1 VRAFAKGLAIS
12 ILLLAPLLP
21 AGAKRIS
28 IGVSAADVVIPGAQ
42 DALAIGDVNGD
53 GTPDVLAFDCRG
65 VEGIDRSYVL
75 FGPFS
80 GRVDIRKHDGFLI
93 EEAKES
99 DEACH
104 GAPAGDVNGDGLDD
118 LIVGAVAADNN
129 LRNASGT
136 AYVIFGKPDT
146 EPVRLKDFDDL
157 RQGSAGFRIDG
168 ARELDVVGGASA
180 PIGDMNG
187 DGLDDLII
195 GSPFAGSCYVV
206 FGKKDPLPVDLLTF
220 NLLIQGPRGWRIDTP
235 SVSHNSQLSVD
246 GAGDVNG
253 DGIPDVVIGAHR
265 NTYGRGSAYV
275 IFGKSDLFP
284 VDALNLQE
292 GEGYRVRGPT
302 KRSMAGEAVAGL
314 GDMNGDGRSDVAI
327 GVPTSSQFG
336 SVYIV
341 WGKADS
347 ETTNLRRLEVGG
359 FRIRGGPHTVGGAGV
374 GEVVAAAGDLNRD
387 AIPDVLLGDPSAN
400 AFRRGSGA
408 VYVIFGKRSS
418 TLVRLAELA
427 GRGFRIDGTEQFGHI
442 GDVVSATDDVT
453 GDGNRDVVFEGAWP
467 QSHILSVT
475 KRLFR
480 HD

>member
-1 VRAFAKGLAIS
+1 MHVRSAEVTF
-12 ILLLAPLLP
+12 P
-21 AGAKRIS
+21 
-28 IGVSAADVVIPGAQ
+28 GVFK
-42 DALAIGDVNGD
+42 ALAIGDLNGD

-65 VEGIDRSYVL
+65 VEGIDKSYVL

-104 GAPAGDVNGDGLDD
+104 AAPAGDVNGDGLDD

-206 FGKKDPLPVDLLTF
+206 FGKKDSLPVDLLTF

-302 KRSMAGEAVAGL
+302 KRSRAGAAVAGL

-336 SVYIV
+336 SVFIV

-387 AIPDVLLGDPSAN
+387 GIPDVLVGDPSAN
-400 AFRRGSGA
+400 VISPGAGA
-408 VYVIFGKRSS
+408 VYAVFGRSR
-418 TLVRLAELA
+418 TVTVRLADL
-427 GRGFRIDGTEQFGHI
+427 GRQGFRIDGPQMNYI
-442 GDVVSATDDVT
+442 GGTVSASDDLT
-453 GDGNRDVVFEGAWP
+453 GDRRRDIVIHAGAP
-467 QSHILSVT
+467 PAYIVSVT
-475 KRLFR
+475 KFLAK
-480 HD
+480 